1 MRERDASDG
10 SEEASDSGSA
20 DRGAT
25 QAGAEERRPVR
36 RSRRASTA
44 PVPGSDPTPQADA
57 QGTAVRAAEDAPQ
70 GWGDAPAAS
79 DANDDRLRLDRPPH
93 WG

>member
-1 MRERDASDG
+1 MPERDASG
-10 SEEASDSGSA
+10 ADSPDA
-20 DRGAT
+20 
-25 QAGAEERRPVR
+25 AGERRPVR
-36 RSRRASTA
+36 RSRRASTP
-44 PVPGSDPTPQADA
+44 PVPGSDPTPQAA
-57 QGTAVRAAEDAPQ
+57 ARAPAVPAAEDAPQ

>member
-1 MRERDASDG
+1 M
-10 SEEASDSGSA
+10 
-20 DRGAT
+20 
-25 QAGAEERRPVR
+25 
-36 RSRRASTA
+36 
-44 PVPGSDPTPQADA
+44 PGSDPTPQADA
-57 QGTAVRAAEDAPQ
+57 HAPAVRAAEDAPQ

>member
-1 MRERDASDG
+1 MPERDASDG
-10 SEEASDSGSA
+10 PEAA
-20 DRGAT
+20 APEPTGA
-25 QAGAEERRPVR
+25 GEGEGERRPVR

-57 QGTAVRAAEDAPQ
+57 HEAAVRAAEDAPQ

>member
-1 MRERDASDG
+1 MPVRDASDAAR
-10 SEEASDSGSA
+10 EADA
-20 DRGAT
+20 
-25 QAGAEERRPVR
+25 AGERRPVR
-36 RSRRASTA
+36 RSRRASTP

-57 QGTAVRAAEDAPQ
+57 HAPAVRAAEDAPQ

>member
-1 MRERDASDG
+1 MPERDAADG
-10 SEEASDSGSA
+10 VAASAGEAGPAASA
-20 DRGAT
+20 
-25 QAGAEERRPVR
+25 AGERRPAR

-57 QGTAVRAAEDAPQ
+57 HEAAVRAAEDAPQ

>member
-1 MRERDASDG
+1 MPERDAGDAR
-10 SEEASDSGSA
+10 EASA
-20 DRGAT
+20 DA
-25 QAGAEERRPVR
+25 AGERRPVR
-36 RSRRASTA
+36 RPRRASTP
-44 PVPGSDPTPQADA
+44 PVPGSDPTPQAA
-57 QGTAVRAAEDAPQ
+57 ARAPAVPASEDAPQ

>member
-1 MRERDASDG
+1 MPERDAPDA
-10 SEEASDSGSA
+10 EPAA
-20 DRGAT
+20 DAPG
-25 QAGAEERRPVR
+25 ERRPAR
-36 RSRRASTA
+36 RSRRASTP
-44 PVPGSDPTPQADA
+44 PVPGSDPTPQAA
-57 QGTAVRAAEDAPQ
+57 ARAPAVPAAEDAPQ